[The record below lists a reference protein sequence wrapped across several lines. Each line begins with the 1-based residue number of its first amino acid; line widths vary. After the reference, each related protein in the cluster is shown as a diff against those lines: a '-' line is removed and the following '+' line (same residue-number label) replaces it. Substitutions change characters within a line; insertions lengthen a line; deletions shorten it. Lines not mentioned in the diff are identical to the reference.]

1 MTQSES
7 LAQGPGAIDQ
17 IKPSQSE
24 SEESQLWF
32 NCDIKNL

>member
-17 IKPSQSE
+17 IKPRQSD

-32 NCDIKNL
+32 SYDIKNL